1 MTGNTQL
8 DETPREGLLKQELIT
23 YEVRN
28 GVLYKMITE
37 RRFGEPTSN
46 DYIDNCSSEPITRVE
61 Q

>member
-1 MTGNTQL
+1 MTGNTHL
-8 DETPREGLLKQELIT
+8 EETPREGLLKQELIT

>member
-1 MTGNTQL
+1 MNGNTHL
-8 DETPREGLLKQELIT
+8 EETPREGLLKQELIT

-46 DYIDNCSSEPITRVE
+46 DYIDNSSSEPITRVE